1 MLMTDDIVKNEWGA
15 SLYLASLELE
25 VAAQLALMRH
35 RQEGTRA
42 SSIFGERRNTMR
54 AGAM

>member
-1 MLMTDDIVKNEWGA
+1 MTDDIVKNEWGA